1 MAEETVIIEEEK
13 ESQFTFRNM
22 GKSIVKFKWWIIGA
36 SVVGMVGGY
45 LAFRLGLNYT
55 REKLTSSFSYDINV
69 NPKNLVVNDKTT
81 KADLANEPLYYSD
94 GSLFSFT
101 EVVSKARLNA
111 VQEANKDA
119 FGSINIDKMAR
130 KGGIQITRT
139 SYTDPSSGQEVFEYP
154 ARYTL
159 TATRSYFKSEQQGKD
174 FINALINYELAVAE
188 TSNSNYEV
196 ENFLSDNN
204 ASSYGL
210 YVSNLNKQYNVIKD
224 CYSSL
229 IEDFAT
235 SSVADKEGST
245 LNKVN
250 TTFLAAYGFG
260 TKIDKLEGDL
270 YTKHLVDYAHET
282 EASLRQ
288 QADAYKENIR
298 NNLLR
303 LQDYQKSIDDL
314 TKTSI
319 IDNGGSNLTTE
330 IIRLNKIVLEI
341 RDLNTFYT
349 KEIINLG
356 YTVPDVI
363 SLDNVNT
370 IAYAGDGAKGV
381 IQSFKAG
388 TAEWKGECD
397 AFALSLAETAGK
409 LKNDRITAGDVYGY
423 VNNKY
428 NNQVNF
434 YTPGIA
440 KLQGHLSNVIGL
452 AVGLVLGF
460 VLSTVVCTFV
470 YVSRKEKAETEEQK
484 EESK

>member
-13 ESQFTFRNM
+13 ASPFTFRNM

-188 TSNSNYEV
+188 TANSN
-196 ENFLSDNN
+196 
-204 ASSYGL
+204 
-210 YVSNLNKQYNVIKD
+210 
-224 CYSSL
+224 
-229 IEDFAT
+229 
-235 SSVADKEGST
+235 
-245 LNKVN
+245 
-250 TTFLAAYGFG
+250 
-260 TKIDKLEGDL
+260 
-270 YTKHLVDYAHET
+270 
-282 EASLRQ
+282 
-288 QADAYKENIR
+288 
-298 NNLLR
+298 
-303 LQDYQKSIDDL
+303 
-314 TKTSI
+314 
-319 IDNGGSNLTTE
+319 
-330 IIRLNKIVLEI
+330 
-341 RDLNTFYT
+341 
-349 KEIINLG
+349 
-356 YTVPDVI
+356 TV
-363 SLDNVNT
+363 
-370 IAYAGDGAKGV
+370 G
-381 IQSFKAG
+381 
-388 TAEWKGECD
+388 
-397 AFALSLAETAGK
+397 
-409 LKNDRITAGDVYGY
+409 
-423 VNNKY
+423 
-428 NNQVNF
+428 
-434 YTPGIA
+434 
-440 KLQGHLSNVIGL
+440 
-452 AVGLVLGF
+452 
-460 VLSTVVCTFV
+460 
-470 YVSRKEKAETEEQK
+470 
-484 EESK
+484 